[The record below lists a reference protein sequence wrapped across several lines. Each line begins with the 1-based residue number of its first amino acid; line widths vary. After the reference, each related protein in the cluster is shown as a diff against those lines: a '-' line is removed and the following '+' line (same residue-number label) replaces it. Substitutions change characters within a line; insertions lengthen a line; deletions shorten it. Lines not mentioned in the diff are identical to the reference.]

1 MKRVK
6 CVADK
11 DVSVGE
17 ISRDLFGSFIEH
29 LGRAVYSGIYEPG
42 HPLADRNGFR
52 TDVIAGVRSLGIS
65 LVRYPGGNFVS
76 GYDWKDG
83 IGPKDKRPR
92 RLDLSWRSVE
102 TNEFGIDEF
111 ADWAKS
117 AGVGVMGAVNLGT
130 GTPKDAGELLEYCN
144 HPGGTYWSDLR
155 AANGHRD
162 PHNVKVWCLG
172 NEMDGPWQ
180 IGQMSAPE
188 YGVKAREA
196 AKIMRWVDPS
206 VKLIACGSSTT
217 RIPSYPEWDKTVL
230 EHLYDYVDY
239 LSLHRYYENEGDLS
253 DYLASFHDMDQ
264 FIKTVSGVVG
274 YVKAKTRSRKQV
286 YLSFD
291 EWNIWYQRNQKTPES
306 WEIAPPLLED
316 NYSLLDSLVF
326 GGLLCTLLNNAD
338 TVRMACLA
346 QLVNVIAPIMT
357 KPGGG
362 LFRQT
367 IFYPFA
373 QVSEFGKGKVLKTLT
388 HSPVKVTKTYGE
400 VPAVQS
406 VLIHDEESGA
416 LTLFALN
423 TLEDESAEFSL
434 DLRSFGN
441 VSLLE
446 HVVMDGPDIS
456 VKNTFDNPDRVIPRI
471 ERSSASVRGDG
482 EVSVVLP
489 KLSWNMVRLS
499 SNAG

>member
-1 MKRVK
+1 
-6 CVADK
+6 
-11 DVSVGE
+11 
-17 ISRDLFGSFIEH
+17 
-29 LGRAVYSGIYEPG
+29 
-42 HPLADRNGFR
+42 
-52 TDVIAGVRSLGIS
+52 
-65 LVRYPGGNFVS
+65 
-76 GYDWKDG
+76 
-83 IGPKDKRPR
+83 
-92 RLDLSWRSVE
+92 
-102 TNEFGIDEF
+102 
-111 ADWAKS
+111 
-117 AGVGVMGAVNLGT
+117 
-130 GTPKDAGELLEYCN
+130 
-144 HPGGTYWSDLR
+144 
-155 AANGHRD
+155 
-162 PHNVKVWCLG
+162 
-172 NEMDGPWQ
+172 MDGPWQ

-423 TLEDESAEFSL
+423 TLEDEPAEFSL

-441 VSLLE
+441 VSFLE

-456 VKNTFDNPDRVIPRI
+456 VKNTFDNPDQVIPRI
-471 ERSSASVRGDG
+471 ERTAASVRGDG

-499 SNAG
+499 SDAR